1 MNSLSTSSVTS
12 TSDCDVLIIGGGPAG
27 SSAAALLADKGYAVT
42 LLEKAHH
49 PRFHIGESLLPA
61 NLPLLE
67 KLGVAEQVRAIGM
80 EKWGAEF
87 VSPWHNNQQ
96 VYEFA
101 GALDK
106 SMPMAYQVR
115 RSEFDEILIRNAS
128 RKNARVVEG
137 CQVQD
142 VVFLD
147 DNTGAEV
154 TASHD
159 DGHLE
164 TVRARFVLDASGRD
178 TFLGNQFKAKKRN
191 KKHNSAAIYGHF
203 SEVERHEGKAAG
215 HITLYWFDHGWFW
228 LIPLADGT
236 TSIGAVIWPY
246 YLKTRKNKSLE
257 QFLQETIELCA
268 PLNVRLKNAQL
279 TSAVEATGNFAYQC
293 DRSHGSNYLLL
304 GDAYSFI
311 DPVFSSGVL
320 LAMQS
325 AFVGAETVDQCLR
338 NPKQAK
344 AALKKFDKAMK
355 IGPKEFSWFIYRITN
370 PALRDL
376 FMGPKNVFR
385 VKEAVLSVLAGDVF
399 GRTDIRGPLRIFRGI
414 YYVNSLLNMKRTFK
428 AWKMRKSNIQV
439 VAEAMNEKQEKKVS

>member
-1 MNSLSTSSVTS
+1 MKPLPKLATTL

-27 SSAAALLADKGYAVT
+27 STAAALLAERGYAVT
-42 LLEKAHH
+42 LLEKEHH

-67 KLGVAEQVRAIGM
+67 KLGVADEIRAIGM

-87 VSPWHNNQQ
+87 VSPWHDNKQ

-101 GALDK
+101 GAINK
-106 SMPMAYQVR
+106 SIPMAYQVR
-115 RSEFDEILIRNAS
+115 RSDFDEILIRNAS

-137 CQVQD
+137 CRVQK
-142 VVFLD
+142 VAFLA
-147 DNTGAEV
+147 DNAGAEIK
-154 TASHD
+154 AHHD
-159 DGHLE
+159 DGSIE
-164 TVRARFVLDASGRD
+164 TVRARFIVDASGRD
-178 TFLGNQFKAKKRN
+178 TFLGNHFNAKKRN

-203 SEVERHEGKAAG
+203 SGVERHQGKAAG
-215 HITLYWFDHGWFW
+215 NITLYWFDHGWFW

-236 TSIGAVIWPY
+236 TSIGVVVWPY
-246 YLKTRKNKSLE
+246 YLKTRNKKPLAL
-257 QFLQETIELCA
+257 FLQETIALCA
-268 PLNVRLKNAQL
+268 PLNARLTNAKL
-279 TSAVEATGNFAYQC
+279 TSEVEATGNFSYQC

-325 AFVGAETVDQCLR
+325 GFVGADAVQQCLSH
-338 NPKQAK
+338 PKQAN
-344 AALKKFDKAMK
+344 AALKKFDKAMR

-376 FMGPKNVFR
+376 FMAPRNIFR

-399 GRTDIRGPLRIFRGI
+399 GSTNIRGPLRIFRTI
-414 YYVNSLLNMKRTFK
+414 YYMNSLLNIKRTFK
-428 AWKMRKSNIQV
+428 ALKMRKSNIRV
-439 VAEAMNEKQEKKVS
+439 VEESTMTKQETKVS

>member
-1 MNSLSTSSVTS
+1 MKQLSTLPPTL
-12 TSDCDVLIIGGGPAG
+12 TSDCDVLVIGGGPAG
-27 SSAAALLADKGYAVT
+27 STAAALLAERGYAVT
-42 LLEKAHH
+42 LLEKAYH

-67 KLGVAEQVRAIGM
+67 KLGVADEIRAIGM

-87 VSPWHNNQQ
+87 VSPWHDNKQ

-142 VVFLD
+142 VVFLE
-147 DNTGAEV
+147 NKIGALI
-154 TASHD
+154 TACHD
-159 DGHLE
+159 DGSVE
-164 TVRARFVLDASGRD
+164 TVRARFVVDASGRD

-191 KKHNSAAIYGHF
+191 KKHISAAIYGHF
-203 SEVERHEGKAAG
+203 TDVERHQGKAAG
-215 HITLYWFDHGWFW
+215 NITLYWFDHGWFW

-246 YLKTRKNKSLE
+246 YLKTRKTKPLE
-257 QFLQETIELCA
+257 QFLQETIALCE
-268 PLNVRLKNAQL
+268 PLNARLKNAHL
-279 TSAVEATGNFAYQC
+279 TSAVGATGNFAYQC
-293 DRSHGSNYLLL
+293 DRSHGSHYLLL

-325 AFVGAETVDQCLR
+325 AFIGAETVDQCLSQ
-338 NPKQAK
+338 PKQAN

-385 VKEAVLSVLAGDVF
+385 VKEGVLSVLAGDVF
-399 GRTDIRGPLRIFRGI
+399 GATNIRGPLRIFRSI
-414 YYVNSLLNMKRTFK
+414 YYIKSLWNIKRTFK
-428 AWKMRKSNIQV
+428 AWKMRKSNIRV
-439 VAEAMNEKQEKKVS
+439 VTETIMERQETKVS

>member
-1 MNSLSTSSVTS
+1 MCVTKGQIMQPLPKLSVTLA
-12 TSDCDVLIIGGGPAG
+12 SDCDVLVIGGGPAG
-27 SSAAALLADKGYAVT
+27 STAATLLAERGYAVT
-42 LLEKAHH
+42 LLEKAYH
-49 PRFHIGESLLPA
+49 PRFHIGESLIPA

-67 KLGVAEQVRAIGM
+67 KLGVADEIRAIGM

-87 VSPWHNNQQ
+87 VSPWHAHKQ

-101 GALDK
+101 GAKDK

-137 CQVQD
+137 CQVQG
-142 VVFLD
+142 VTFSA
-147 DNTGAEV
+147 DNASAEV
-154 TASHD
+154 KACHD
-159 DGHLE
+159 DGTIE
-164 TVRARFVLDASGRD
+164 TVRARFILDASGRD
-178 TFLGNQFKAKKRN
+178 TFLGNHFKAKKRN

-203 SEVERHEGKAAG
+203 SGVERHEGKAAG
-215 HITLYWFDHGWFW
+215 NITLYWFDHGWFW

-236 TSIGAVIWPY
+236 TSIGVVVWPY
-246 YLKTRKNKSLE
+246 YLKTRKNKLLE
-257 QFLQETIELCA
+257 EFFQETIALCA
-268 PLNVRLKNAQL
+268 PLSVRLKNAKL
-279 TSAVEATGNFAYQC
+279 TSEVEATGNFSYEC

-304 GDAYSFI
+304 GDAYAFI

-325 AFVGAETVDQCLR
+325 GFVGADTVDKCLSD
-338 NPKQAK
+338 PKQAT

-376 FMGPKNVFR
+376 FMNPSNIFH
-385 VKEAVLSVLAGDVF
+385 VKEGVLSVLAGDVF
-399 GRTDIRGPLRIFRGI
+399 GATNIRRPLRIFRTF
-414 YYVNSLLNMKRTFK
+414 YYINSLLNIRRTFK
-428 AWKMRKSNIQV
+428 AWKMRKFNIRV
-439 VAEAMNEKQEKKVS
+439 VD